1 MDGCAWLNW
10 LMVTARH
17 SQDQCHRVE
26 GKGLDMNHKRTPF
39 SAFVEDSKFKLSR
52 SQPHPEVPMVV
63 SARAFG
69 QCLLALLW
77 LALPAFAQQVSLAPA
92 KTASIVEEALN
103 RGIEMERESAWID
116 AIQHYEASLRQNP
129 GEAQLRRRLQI
140 ARLHHDVVRRT
151 SDSAIEQI
159 INTTSPTTVLDLYS
173 EILARLEMSY
183 VDNIQLTE
191 IVRGGTAY
199 LEVALMEPEFIKAHV
214 NPARKENIERFRT
227 GIHRVTLA
235 KSINSRMEARTI
247 VSQAADIAQSE
258 LGIKPTTT
266 IMQFVLGAVG
276 LLDPYSAFLSPAE
289 LSEVESQIEGNFVGL
304 GVALE
309 PHVVPLRILNVI
321 QGGPAREAGLLPE
334 DRIVEIG
341 SVVCSDIGA
350 DKAADL
356 LRGPEGSQVRL
367 LIERASGEQFTKVV
381 SRRRVEVPSVEDAH
395 MIENDN
401 KVAYLKISSFQ
412 KTTADELDR
421 ALWTLHQ
428 QGMQS
433 LIIDVRGNPGGWLDA
448 SVAVADRFLTE
459 GGIVST
465 RGKNGIENQNY
476 VAHRSGTWQVPLVLL
491 IDEQSASASEILA
504 GAIRDNNRGKLV
516 GTTTY
521 GKGSVQGLFHTKG
534 LNCGIRLTVSKFY
547 SPSGRAISEQG
558 VQPTTPVLK
567 LEQPHFVAKQSYE
580 SPNAKTDRALRVA
593 IEEARSSTVAGLAA
607 SRAR

>member
-1 MDGCAWLNW
+1 
-10 LMVTARH
+10 MVLTARAL
-17 SQDQCHRVE
+17 SQ
-26 GKGLDMNHKRTPF
+26 
-39 SAFVEDSKFKLSR
+39 FV
-52 SQPHPEVPMVV
+52 
-63 SARAFG
+63 
-69 QCLLALLW
+69 LALLW
-77 LALPAFAQQVSLAPA
+77 IALPVFAQQKLA
-92 KTASIVEEALN
+92 TAATTALPIVEEAISQ
-103 RGIEMERESAWID
+103 GIELERSRDWIK
-116 AIQHYEASLRQNP
+116 AIQHYETALRQNP
-129 GEAQLRRRLQI
+129 GEPRIRRRLQI
-140 ARLHHDVVRRT
+140 SRLHHDVNRRIN
-151 SDSAIEQI
+151 DGAIEQI
-159 INTTSPTTVLDLYS
+159 INTASPATVLDLYS

-183 VDNIQLTE
+183 VDNVQLLE
-191 IVRGGTAY
+191 VVRGGTAY
-199 LEVALMEPEFIKAHV
+199 LEVALMEPAFIQSHV
-214 NPARKENIERFRT
+214 HPSRQEKVERFRNE
-227 GIHRVTLA
+227 IHKTTLA
-235 KSINSRMEARTI
+235 KPVSSRIEARNI
-247 VSQAADIAQSE
+247 VAQAAEMAQSE

-266 IMQFVLGAVG
+266 IMQFALGAVG
-276 LLDPYSAFLSPAE
+276 LLDPYSAFLSPSE

-321 QGGPAREAGLLPE
+321 QGGPAREAGLQPD

-341 SVVCSDIGA
+341 STVCKDIGA

-367 LIERASGEQFTKVV
+367 LIERSSGERIAMVIP
-381 SRRRVEVPSVEDAH
+381 RRRVEVPSVEDTQ
-395 MIENDN
+395 IIDSDS
-401 KVAYLKISSFQ
+401 KVGYLKISSFQ
-412 KTTADELDR
+412 KTTADELDK

-448 SVAVADRFLTE
+448 SVAVADRFLQE

-476 VAHRSGTWQVPLVLL
+476 VAHRAGTWQVPLVLL

-558 VQPTTPVLK
+558 VSPTVPVIK
-567 LEQPHFVAKQSYE
+567 LEQSQSKTEHLVAKHSYE
-580 SPNAKTDRALRVA
+580 TPNAKTDRVLKIA
-593 IEEARSSTVAGLAA
+593 IEEARTSGMAGLVSAR
-607 SRAR
+607 SR

>member
-1 MDGCAWLNW
+1 
-10 LMVTARH
+10 MVLTARVLC
-17 SQDQCHRVE
+17 QIAA
-26 GKGLDMNHKRTPF
+26 
-39 SAFVEDSKFKLSR
+39 AF
-52 SQPHPEVPMVV
+52 
-63 SARAFG
+63 
-69 QCLLALLW
+69 LW
-77 LALPAFAQQVSLAPA
+77 LAFPVLAQTNNPLRPANPVVPQDQLRVSGSVEGTSPA
-92 KTASIVEEALN
+92 ADESLEQ
-103 RGIEMERESAWID
+103 GIEFERQGEWIK
-116 AIQHYEASLRQNP
+116 AIQHYESAIREHG
-129 GEAQLRRRLQI
+129 GESRLRRRLQI
-140 ARLHHDVVRRT
+140 SRLHHDVLRRIN
-151 SDSAIEQI
+151 DSAIEQL
-159 INTTSPTTVLDLYS
+159 INTSSPSQALDLYS
-173 EILARLEMSY
+173 EILARLETSY
-183 VDNIQLTE
+183 VDNIQLTDV
-191 IVRGGTAY
+191 VRGGTAY
-199 LEVALMEPEFIKAHV
+199 LEVALMEPNFVNAHI
-214 NPARKENIERFRT
+214 PASRVANLERFRNS
-227 GIHRVTLA
+227 IHRVTLA
-235 KSINSRMEARTI
+235 KTVVSRIEARNI
-247 VSQAADIAQSE
+247 VAQAADIAQSE

-266 IMQFVLGAVG
+266 IMQFTLGAVG
-276 LLDPYSAFLSPAE
+276 LLDPYSAFLSPSE
-289 LSEVESQIEGNFVGL
+289 LNEVESQIEGNFVGL

-341 SVVCSDIGA
+341 SVVCQEIGA

-367 LIERASGEQFTKVV
+367 LVQRSSGEQVAKIVA
-381 SRRRVEVPSVEDAH
+381 RRRVEVPSVEETQLIDS
-395 MIENDN
+395 DN
-401 KVAYLKISSFQ
+401 RVGYLKISSFQ

-476 VAHRSGTWQVPLVLL
+476 IAHRPGTWQVPLVLL

-521 GKGSVQGLFHTKG
+521 GKGSVQGLFHTKS

-547 SPSGRAISEQG
+547 SPSGRTISEQG
-558 VQPTTPVLK
+558 VQPTVPVIK
-567 LEQPHFVAKQSYE
+567 SDVTHFVAKQSYE
-580 SPNAKTDRALRVA
+580 SPNANTDRALRVA
-593 IEEARSSTVAGLAA
+593 IDEARASSMAGLVSA
-607 SRAR
+607 RAR